1 MSKVISG
8 YDIVVVGG
16 GINGAGIARDAALR
30 GLRVLL
36 LEKNDFGSGTSSWS
50 SRLIHGGLRYLEFG
64 EIPLVFESL
73 HERRRLRTVAAHL
86 VKRLRLN
93 LPIYKGAKRGKL
105 IIRLGMLTYDLLSLG
120 KKIPRHRMLSSNE
133 LLQEE
138 PGLNADGLLGGAQ
151 YYDAQVSFAERLVLE
166 NIIGAK
172 EAGAD
177 VRNYSPVIG
186 ISVRQGAVRGLQF
199 IDGASGSEVEVSA
212 GLIINAAGPWVDRVL
227 ATINREMPQF
237 MGGTKGSH
245 IVVGPFDGAPDAA
258 FYVEARADGR
268 PFFIIPWNDQYLIGT
283 TDIRYEGDPGDVQ
296 ASAAEVEYLL
306 QETNRVFP
314 TAKLVAGDIHYTY
327 AGVRPL
333 PRRDKGPESAITRKH
348 IIRQHKK
355 QAKGLV
361 SVIGGKLTTY
371 RNLSEQ
377 VVDMAV
383 RKLRLKA
390 ADCQTRTLPL
400 PGATGLAAA
409 ESRLSVAGGLSPECI
424 KRLSAIYGSRAMQ
437 IVTLAQSDAGLA
449 EKMDG
454 KSSVLAAEVVFAL
467 RYELAVS
474 LIDIVHRRLM
484 TGLLPDQGAS
494 MNDRIA
500 AIAAAEAGWDSKEK
514 ERQLTALQEYNER
527 LRPATD
533 SA

>member
-1 MSKVISG
+1 MTEVITG
-8 YDIVVVGG
+8 YDIVVIGG

-73 HERRRLRTVAAHL
+73 HERRRLRLVAAHL
-86 VKRLRLN
+86 VTKLRLN
-93 LPIYKGAKRGKL
+93 LPIYKNARRGKL
-105 IIRLGMLTYDLLSLG
+105 IIRLGMFAYDLLSFG
-120 KKIPRHRMLSSNE
+120 KKVPRHRMLSKDE

-138 PGLNADGLLGGAQ
+138 PGLNAEGLLGGAQ

-186 ISVRQGAVRGLQF
+186 ISVRQGTVRGLQF
-199 IDGASGSEVEVSA
+199 IDRASGSEVEVSA
-212 GLIINAAGPWVDRVL
+212 GLVINAAGPWVDRVL
-227 ATINREMPQF
+227 ATVNREMPRF

-245 IVVGPFDGAPDAA
+245 IIVGHFDGAPRSA
-258 FYVEARADGR
+258 FYVEARADSR

-283 TDIRYEGDPGDVQ
+283 TDIRYEGDPGDVV
-296 ASAAEVEYLL
+296 ASDAEIAYLL
-306 QETNRVFP
+306 HETNRVFP
-314 TAKLVAGDIHYTY
+314 AANLGMDDIHYTY

-333 PRRDKGPESAITRKH
+333 PRREKGPESAITRKH

-355 QAKGLV
+355 QARGLV

-371 RNLSEQ
+371 RNLAEQ

-383 RKLRLKA
+383 KILAVKA
-390 ADCQTRTLPL
+390 TDCQTRSLPL
-400 PGATGLAAA
+400 PGATVLAATKERMSA
-409 ESRLSVAGGLSPECI
+409 AGDLSPECI
-424 KRLSAIYGSRAMQ
+424 KRLLGIYGARAAG
-437 IVTLAQSDAGLA
+437 IAALALSDPGMAKKIDSAGT
-449 EKMDG
+449 
-454 KSSVLAAEVVFAL
+454 VIAAEVVFAQ
-467 RYELAVS
+467 RYEMAVS
-474 LIDIVHRRLM
+474 LIDIVHRRMM
-484 TGLLPDQGAS
+484 TGLMPDQGVS
-494 MNDRIA
+494 MNGEIA
-500 AIAAAEAGWDSKEK
+500 AMAAAEAGWDSKEK
-514 ERQLTALQEYNER
+514 ERQLAALRDYNER
-527 LRPATD
+527 LRPNLD
-533 SA
+533 P